1 MKIPPAYEITPEIV
15 ELIAKIEANRIFFN
29 SIPIIPEVKNNIQRI
44 SLLKSSLYSARIEG
58 NPLTMEE
65 IDTSSN
71 RQKKLEVFNILAAI
85 KYIETAMTQSGVV
98 RKEDISKLH
107 KFVMKN
113 IDSSPGHFR
122 KEMGA
127 IFNMAGV
134 AVYLPPPPNQISDL
148 LEKLITYI
156 NSDKEKFPLITAFIS
171 HLIFEKIHP
180 FIDGNGRVGRLL
192 ISTILVKKDWRFN
205 LNIVLEEYLDN
216 HREDYYHYLD
226 TGLKKPE
233 DYLIFML
240 QAFWYQS
247 EDIKSQIT
255 VELAKKEQVI
265 LPPRQEE
272 IYRIISDHKVASF
285 DVIRRRFLKVPERTL
300 RYDLKKLQ
308 EKSLVMK
315 VGMTKGSF
323 YTVKTS

>member
-1 MKIPPAYEITPEIV
+1 MQIPPNYQITPEIIQLLV
-15 ELIAKIEANRIFFN
+15 KIDTQRILL
-29 SIPIIPEVKNNIQRI
+29 SSQKIPQMLREKIQRI

-65 IDTSSN
+65 IDTSSD
-71 RQKKLEVFNILAAI
+71 RQKKLEVFNILTAI
-85 KYIETAMTQSGVV
+85 KFIEATKVQSGVV
-98 RKEDISKLH
+98 KKEDISKLH
-107 KFVMKN
+107 RLVMKN

-134 AVYLPPPPNQISDL
+134 AVYLPPLPSQISDL
-148 LEKLITYI
+148 LERLVTYI

-171 HLIFEKIHP
+171 HLVFEKIHP

-240 QAFWYQS
+240 QAFWHQS
-247 EDIKSQIT
+247 EDVKSQIT

-272 IYRIISDHKVASF
+272 IYRIITDHKVASI